1 MIPLRS
7 KMIGQSVFPGMTTEG
22 GDLMV
27 LAIQRGSVEMRDE
40 LVALHA
46 GDYVLLQGTWK
57 ALDQ

>member
-1 MIPLRS
+1 
-7 KMIGQSVFPGMTTEG
+7 MIGQSVFPGMTTEG

-40 LVALHA
+40 PVALHA
-46 GDYVLLQGTWK
+46 GDHVLLQGTWK